1 MVRWV
6 LCILLLMLVGFA
18 GASARAQQG
27 VSPEVKAKIDAAVL
41 RVLESTGVP
50 SAEVGVVREGKVV
63 YTAAFGKARLDPDV
77 AATPAMHYPVGSIS
91 KQFTA
96 ACVLRMV
103 EDGKMTLDDPV
114 ARWFPE
120 LTRAKD
126 VTVRMLLSHTS
137 GYSDYAPQD
146 YTIPAWTK
154 PVDPLAL
161 VHEWAEK
168 PLDFEPGTKWQYSNT
183 NFVLAALIL
192 EKVSGEPFWRLLK
205 TRVLDPLGLK
215 EVLNLD
221 TDRARLEPEGTM
233 RNALGPLRPAI
244 LEAPGWYMGD
254 ATLAMPV
261 GDLLR
266 WDISVMDQTLLKPQS
281 YRAMETETLLKNGAP
296 SGYGLAVDV
305 AVKNGHREIYHGGEV
320 GGFVAQ
326 NTILPDDR
334 AAVAV
339 LTNQEASAA
348 ASGIATAI
356 VEILEAPAPGKGAGA
371 AQEQV
376 KAMLDGLAEGKVDRS
391 LLTADCSAYFSEQ
404 AVADFA
410 TSLKPLGPVVEV
422 KQTREA
428 LRGGM
433 TFRVFAVSF
442 REKKV
447 NVTTYTMPD
456 GKLEQFLVETE

>member
-1 MVRWV
+1 MIRRPPRST
-6 LCILLLMLVGFA
+6 LFPYTTLFRS
-18 GASARAQQG
+18 SARAQQG

-63 YTAAFGKARLDPDV
+63 YTAAFGKARVDPDV
-77 AATPAMHYPVGSIS
+77 GATPAMHYPVGSIS

-215 EVLNLD
+215 EGLNLD
-221 TDRARLEPEGTM
+221 TDRSEER
-233 RNALGPLRPAI
+233 R
-244 LEAPGWYMGD
+244 
-254 ATLAMPV
+254 V
-261 GDLLR
+261 G
-266 WDISVMDQTLLKPQS
+266 
-281 YRAMETETLLKNGAP
+281 
-296 SGYGLAVDV
+296 
-305 AVKNGHREIYHGGEV
+305 
-320 GGFVAQ
+320 
-326 NTILPDDR
+326 
-334 AAVAV
+334 
-339 LTNQEASAA
+339 
-348 ASGIATAI
+348 
-356 VEILEAPAPGKGAGA
+356 
-371 AQEQV
+371 
-376 KAMLDGLAEGKVDRS
+376 
-391 LLTADCSAYFSEQ
+391 
-404 AVADFA
+404 
-410 TSLKPLGPVVEV
+410 
-422 KQTREA
+422 
-428 LRGGM
+428 
-433 TFRVFAVSF
+433 
-442 REKKV
+442 
-447 NVTTYTMPD
+447 
-456 GKLEQFLVETE
+456 